1 VLKLPT
7 IQGVIRRRLLVNFH
21 ADPEVVQRQLPA
33 RFRPK
38 LHEGRAV
45 AGICLIRL
53 EHIRPKG
60 LPAMIGMS
68 SENGA
73 HRIAVEW
80 DEDGQTLEGVFIPRR
95 DTNSAFNHLFGGR
108 LFPGVQHE
116 AAFEVEESDT
126 RISLKMKARDNS
138 VRVLVEGQVADKLPA
153 GSIFKSL
160 ADASRFFEKGS
171 RGLSV
176 TADPRRLDSIALRT
190 DQWRV
195 EPIDL
200 KSVYSSYFA
209 DESRFPVGS
218 AVFDHALLMRNI
230 AHEWLNASD
239 MYL

>member
-1 VLKLPT
+1 
-7 IQGVIRRRLLVNFH
+7 LLVNFH
-21 ADPEVVQRQLPA
+21 VDAAVVQRQLPA

-38 LHEGRAV
+38 LQEGRAV

-95 DTNSAFNHLFGGR
+95 DTNSRFNHLFGGR
-108 LFPGVQHE
+108 LFPGVQH
-116 AAFEVEESDT
+116 AASFEVEESDT
-126 RISLKMKARDNS
+126 EISLSMKANDNS
-138 VRVLVEGQVADKLPA
+138 VQVEVEGRVAENLPS

-176 TADPRRLDSIALRT
+176 TADPQRLDSIALRT

-195 EPIDL
+195 EPIAL

-209 DESRFPVGS
+209 DAHRFPAGS

>member
-1 VLKLPT
+1 MLKLPT
-7 IQGVIRRRLLVNFH
+7 IEGIIRRRLLVNFH
-21 ADPEVVQRQLPA
+21 VDAEVVKRQLPA

-38 LHEGRAV
+38 LQEGRAV

-60 LPAMIGMS
+60 LPEMIGMS

-95 DTNSAFNHLFGGR
+95 DTNSTFNHLFGGR
-108 LFPGVQHE
+108 LFPGVQH
-116 AAFEVEESDT
+116 AASFEVEESGT
-126 RISLKMKARDNS
+126 EISLSMKARDNS
-138 VRVLVEGQVADKLPA
+138 VRVEVEGRVAQNLPSD
-153 GSIFKSL
+153 SIFKSL

-176 TADPRRLDSIALRT
+176 TADPQRLDSIALRT

-200 KSVYSSYFA
+200 KRVYSSYFA
-209 DESRFPVGS
+209 DESRFPAGS